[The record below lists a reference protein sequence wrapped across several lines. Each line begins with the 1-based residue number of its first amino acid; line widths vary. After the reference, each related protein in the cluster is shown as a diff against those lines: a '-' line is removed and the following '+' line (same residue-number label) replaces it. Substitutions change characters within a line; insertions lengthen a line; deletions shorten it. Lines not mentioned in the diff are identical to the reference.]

1 MTDNKMYVCKG
12 SLRFWTMPH
21 VVTLAYYTSAHGIHA
36 ALSACC
42 ARYVQVK
49 RRNQSFCFLCDLS
62 DTGLNVKE
70 LLVAATAQQ
79 PFTKRPVISCET
91 IRLLRADTVT
101 VLDDADVLSECEDM
115 KKSFTSTGVA
125 VLYVV
130 TQRGTTATGDDSE
143 WEAVDVVSNEQE
155 QHQLMDETSAMT
167 D

>member
-1 MTDNKMYVCKG
+1 MPRLGISRVLFRG
-12 SLRFWTMPH
+12 SRNCFARL
-21 VVTLAYYTSAHGIHA
+21 L
-36 ALSACC
+36 C

-79 PFTKRPVISCET
+79 PFTNVDGAKRPVISGET

-101 VLDDADVLSECEDM
+101 ELEDTDVLSDCEDM
-115 KKSFTSTGVA
+115 KKSFASNGVA

-130 TQRGTTATGDDSE
+130 TQRGTHAAGSD
-143 WEAVDVVSNEQE
+143 WEAVDVVSTEQE
-155 QHQLMDETSAMT
+155 QHQLMDETSAMA

>member
-1 MTDNKMYVCKG
+1 VRLDHASSTG
-12 SLRFWTMPH
+12 SISRECFSSERPGSWYCFARL
-21 VVTLAYYTSAHGIHA
+21 
-36 ALSACC
+36 LS

-70 LLVAATAQQ
+70 LLVAATTQQ
-79 PFTKRPVISCET
+79 PFTDVDGGKRPVVSRET
-91 IRLLRADTVT
+91 IRLLRADTT
-101 VLDDADVLSECEDM
+101 TALEDNDVLSECEDM
-115 KKSFTSTGVA
+115 KKSFASTGVA

-130 TQRGTTATGDDSE
+130 TQRGTNATGSNSE
-143 WEAVDVVSNEQE
+143 WEAVDVVSTEQE